1 MNLKGIDVIIRP
13 VAPSDKSRFLS
24 GIQQLSANTLFLR
37 FLSPIRELSNS
48 QVDYLI
54 NCDFEDHFA
63 VAVVLDQP
71 SYPGMAVTRYIRSYE
86 NPEEAE
92 WAVTVIDKYQ
102 GLGLGRILLYLIN
115 LVRMLLYP
123 YVDCL
128 RSWNSRVYGND
139 PSFESSCFVVDG
151 RTQGILSANG
161 RRVPL
166 SENTYRRLIWRFPL
180 PMPES
185 FLNKPEIRE
194 KLAMIAKGE
203 GDIPLFTAADMNR
216 ESRLRFSIR
225 L

>member
-13 VAPSDKSRFLS
+13 VAPSDKSRFLD

-37 FLSPIRELSNS
+37 FLSPIRQLSNS

-102 GLGLGRILLYLIN
+102 GLGLGRILLYLMN
-115 LVRMLLYP
+115 LVCISVNCH
-123 YVDCL
+123 VDCL
-128 RSWNSRVYGND
+128 RTRD
-139 PSFESSCFVVDG
+139 PRFHCDHPSFESSCFVMDG
-151 RTQGILSANG
+151 GTQGILLANR
-161 RRVPL
+161 RRVH
-166 SENTYRRLIWRFPL
+166 
-180 PMPES
+180 
-185 FLNKPEIRE
+185 
-194 KLAMIAKGE
+194 A
-203 GDIPLFTAADMNR
+203 
-216 ESRLRFSIR
+216 
-225 L
+225 

>member
-1 MNLKGIDVIIRP
+1 MIIRP
-13 VAPSDKSRFLS
+13 VAPSDKSRFLD
-24 GIQQLSANTLFLR
+24 GIHQLSANTLFLR

-86 NPEEAE
+86 NSEEAE

-102 GLGLGRILLYLIN
+102 GLGLGRILLYLMS
-115 LVRMLLYP
+115 LVFVSVRCHTDRLRTRNS
-123 YVDCL
+123 CL
-128 RSWNSRVYGND
+128 HGDNS
-139 PSFESSCFVVDG
+139 SFESSCSVVDG
-151 RTQGILSANG
+151 RTKSFLLANR
-161 RRVPL
+161 RRVRL
-166 SENTYRRLIWRFPL
+166 RRLIHHRLIWRFPL

-185 FLNKPEIRE
+185 FLNKPELRE
-194 KLAMIAKGE
+194 RLKMIAKGK

-216 ESRLRFSIR
+216 ESRFRFSVR
-225 L
+225 A